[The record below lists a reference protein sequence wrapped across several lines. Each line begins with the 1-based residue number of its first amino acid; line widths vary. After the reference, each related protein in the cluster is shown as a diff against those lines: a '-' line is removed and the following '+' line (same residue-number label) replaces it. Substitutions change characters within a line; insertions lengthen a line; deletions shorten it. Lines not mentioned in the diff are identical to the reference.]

1 MHSVHPAF
9 VVDLCEKIYG
19 AAPLPFLLHI
29 RGFEFDL
36 AEGFSDE
43 ARSNLRKSFEFVKS
57 VLKHPGY
64 LVKRFETEINGH
76 WLKDLATPS

>member
-9 VVDLCEKIYG
+9 VVDLCRRIY
-19 AAPLPFLLHI
+19 ASTPMSYLIHI
-29 RGFEFDL
+29 RGYEFKL
-36 AEGFSDE
+36 EEGFTIE

-64 LVKRFETEINGH
+64 LIQRFEKE
-76 WLKDLATPS
+76 LKTM